1 MYPSYTF
8 MKFLVAISFSIAIV
22 LASLLLGNA
31 YIKRAQPVG
40 VIAVTGSGSENFTSD
55 LIVWEGQFV
64 RMSPV
69 LKLAYE
75 EVNADKETVRK
86 YLIDKGIPSENIVFN
101 SVQTNEQREN
111 QYQNGN
117 YVGSIFKGYELVQSV
132 KIESTN
138 VELIESVSREIT
150 ELLNKGVQ
158 FNSTPPRYYYTKIA
172 DLKIE
177 MISKATEDARLRAEK
192 IAENSDGNLG
202 DLNNASMGVFQ
213 ITGQNSGEDYSWS
226 GAYNTQDK
234 KKTAS
239 ITMRLE
245 YKID

>member
-1 MYPSYTF
+1 
-8 MKFLVAISFSIAIV
+8 MKYIGSIIFSIAIV
-22 LASLLLGNA
+22 LAAWFLGDA
-31 YIKRAQPVG
+31 YVSRANPDG
-40 VIAVTGSGSENFTSD
+40 VISVTGSGSENFTSD
-55 LIVWEGQFV
+55 LIVWEGQFSRV
-64 RMSPV
+64 SPN
-69 LKLAYE
+69 LEQAYKE
-75 EVNADKETVRK
+75 LNQDKETVRQ
-86 YLIDKGIPSENIVFN
+86 YLLEKGIKQENIVFN

-132 KIESTN
+132 KIESN
-138 VELIESVSREIT
+138 DVELIEDVSREIT

-192 IAENSDGNLG
+192 IAQNSGGSLG
-202 DLNNASMGVFQ
+202 ELKSANMGVFQ

-226 GAYNTQDK
+226 GVYNTADK

-239 ITMRLE
+239 ITMRLDYE
-245 YKID
+245 ID

>member
-1 MYPSYTF
+1 
-8 MKFLVAISFSIAIV
+8 MKYIGSIIFSIAIV
-22 LASLLLGNA
+22 LAAWFLGNA
-31 YIKRAQPVG
+31 YVSRANPDG
-40 VIAVTGSGSENFTSD
+40 VISVTGSGSENFTSD
-55 LIVWEGQFV
+55 LIVWEGQFSRV
-64 RMSPV
+64 SPN
-69 LKLAYE
+69 LEQAYKE
-75 EVNADKETVRK
+75 LNQDKETVRQ
-86 YLIDKGIPSENIVFN
+86 YLLDKGIKQENIVFN

-132 KIESTN
+132 KIESN
-138 VELIESVSREIT
+138 DVELIESVSREIT

-192 IAENSDGNLG
+192 IAQNSGGKLG
-202 DLNNASMGVFQ
+202 DLKNANMGVFQ

-226 GAYNTQDK
+226 GVYNTADK

-239 ITMRLE
+239 ITMRLDYE
-245 YKID
+245 ID

>member
-1 MYPSYTF
+1 
-8 MKFLVAISFSIAIV
+8 MKYISAIIFAIAII
-22 LASLLLGNA
+22 LASYFLGNA
-31 YIKRAQPVG
+31 YIKRAQPKG
-40 VIAVTGSGSENFTSD
+40 VISVTGSGSENFTSD
-55 LIVWEGQFV
+55 LIVWEGQYS
-64 RMSPV
+64 RMSPN
-69 LKLAYE
+69 LKPAFEDLE
-75 EVNADKETVRK
+75 SDKEIVK
-86 YLIDKGIPSENIVFN
+86 QYLISKGIKEDNIVFN
-101 SVQTNEQREN
+101 SVNTIEKQEN

-117 YVGSIFKGYELVQSV
+117 YVGSIFKGYELTQSV
-132 KIESTN
+132 KIESTD
-138 VELIESVSREIT
+138 VELIEDVSREIT

-158 FNSTPPRYYYTKIA
+158 FNSTPPRYYYTKIS

-192 IAENSDGNLG
+192 IAENSGGSLG
-202 DLNNASMGVFQ
+202 DLNDASMGVFQ

-245 YKID
+245 YEID

>member
-1 MYPSYTF
+1 
-8 MKFLVAISFSIAIV
+8 MKYLVAIIFSLAIIIASF
-22 LASLLLGNA
+22 LLGNA

-40 VIAVTGSGSENFTSD
+40 VISVTGSGSENFTSD

-64 RMSPV
+64 SVFPI
-69 LKLAYE
+69 LKQAYE
-75 EVNADKETVRK
+75 NLNRDKETVRN
-86 YLIDKGIPSENIVFN
+86 YLMEKGIPSENIVFN
-101 SVQTNEQREN
+101 SVQTNEQRDN
-111 QYQNGN
+111 QYENGN
-117 YVGSIFKGYELVQSV
+117 YVGSTFKAYELIQSV

-172 DLKIE
+172 NLKIE
-177 MISKATEDARLRAEK
+177 MISKATEDARVRAEK
-192 IAENSDGNLG
+192 IAENSGGSLG

-213 ITGQNSGEDYSWS
+213 ITGQNSGEDYSWG

-234 KKTAS
+234 NKTAS